1 MKINEAECWVQTVE
15 VDGYNT
21 GPEADEMNDF
31 LAAAYE
37 SVIHD
42 PPGWRESNPQPS
54 DP

>member
-1 MKINEAECWVQTVE
+1 ME